1 MAFFSNDYPER
12 MPLLER
18 IGKEWRFR
26 KSVRASKQ
34 EYGRPQFVLVH
45 PDWPSKRAS
54 IMAYAEALGWAVTNR
69 PNTPDL
75 FDGGTVLK
83 LAFDDRTE
91 KRQAQPGFW
100 NGHCLDISKSTL
112 DRHHHEVFGY
122 GLNVDPTTHN
132 GPMLEKSE
140 GNAVHDGREIQGP
153 LSPDQLQ
160 PSKIYQRIIDNRT
173 ENDLFE
179 DLRVVVILGEVP
191 LVYRKRKTGEV
202 RYTNETAEV
211 DLAESPKTMLSDT
224 EMEQIASLSAKMCA
238 DFAELDVLRDRQ
250 DGRIYCVDLNPT
262 PYGPP
267 AGLSAEDS
275 EKAMAVW
282 KRISERSSFWR
293 G

>member
-1 MAFFSNDYPER
+1 MAFFSNDYPDR

-18 IGKEWRFR
+18 IGKELRFR
-26 KSVRASKQ
+26 KAVKASKQ

-112 DRHHHEVFGY
+112 DRHHQVVFGY
-122 GLNVDPTTHN
+122 GLNVDPTSHS

-140 GNAVHDGREIQGP
+140 GNAVHDGRKIQGP

-160 PSKIYQRIIDNRT
+160 PSKVYQRIIDNRT
-173 ENDLFE
+173 DEGLFE
-179 DLRVVVILGEVP
+179 DLRVVVIHGEVP
-191 LVYRKRKTGEV
+191 VVYRKRKSGEV

-211 DLAESPKTMLSDT
+211 DLAGSPKTVLSEGEID
-224 EMEQIASLSAKMCA
+224 QITSLSAKMCA
-238 DFAELDVLRDRQ
+238 EFAELDVLRDRQ

-267 AGLSAEDS
+267 AGLNETDRADAFQQIVGWLH
-275 EKAMAVW
+275 K
-282 KRISERSSFWR
+282 IS
-293 G
+293 

>member
-1 MAFFSNDYPER
+1 MAFFSNDYPDR

-18 IGKEWRFR
+18 IGKELRFR
-26 KSVRASKQ
+26 NAVKASKETHGQ
-34 EYGRPQFVLVH
+34 PQFVLVH

-54 IMAYAEALGWAVTNR
+54 IMAYADALKWVVTNR
-69 PNTPDL
+69 PETPTRL
-75 FDGGTVLK
+75 NGATALK

-112 DRHHHEVFGY
+112 DLHHWEVFGY
-122 GLNVDPTTHN
+122 GVNVDPTTHE

-153 LSPDQLQ
+153 LSPEELQ
-160 PSKIYQRIIDNRT
+160 PGKVYQRIIDNRT
-173 ENDLFE
+173 ENGLFE
-179 DLRVVVILGEVP
+179 DLRVVVIHGEVP
-191 LVYRKRKTGEV
+191 VVYRKRKAGAV

-211 DLAESPKTMLSDT
+211 DLAESPETVLSESEID
-224 EMEQIASLSAKMCA
+224 QIAALSAKMCA
-238 DFAELDVLRDRQ
+238 EFAELDVLRDRQ

-282 KRISERSSFWR
+282 KRFSERSSFWR
-293 G
+293 A

>member
-1 MAFFSNDYPER
+1 MAFFSNDYPDR

-18 IGKEWRFR
+18 IGKELRFR
-26 KSVRASKQ
+26 KAVKASKQ
-34 EYGRPQFVLVH
+34 AHGQPQFVLVR

-54 IMAYAEALGWAVTNR
+54 IMAYADSLKWVVTNR
-69 PNTPDL
+69 SETPAQL
-75 FDGGTVLK
+75 NGTTVLK

-122 GLNVDPTTHN
+122 GLNVDPTTHE

-140 GNAVHDGREIQGP
+140 GNAVHDGKEIQGP
-153 LSPDQLQ
+153 LSPDELQ
-160 PSKIYQRIIDNRT
+160 PGKVYQLIIDNRT
-173 ENDLFE
+173 DEGLFE
-179 DLRVVVILGEVP
+179 DLRVVVIHGEVP
-191 LVYRKRKTGEV
+191 VVYRKRKSGEV

-211 DLAESPKTMLSDT
+211 DLAGSPKTVLSEGEID
-224 EMEQIASLSAKMCA
+224 QITSLSAKMCA
-238 DFAELDVLRDRQ
+238 EFAELDVLRDRQ

-267 AGLSAEDS
+267 AGLNETDRADAFQQIVCWLH
-275 EKAMAVW
+275 K
-282 KRISERSSFWR
+282 IN
-293 G
+293 

>member
-1 MAFFSNDYPER
+1 MAFFSNDYPDR

-18 IGKEWRFR
+18 IGKELRFR
-26 KSVRASKQ
+26 KAVKASKQ
-34 EYGRPQFVLVH
+34 AHGQPQFVLVH

-54 IMAYAEALGWAVTNR
+54 IMAYADSLKWVVTNR
-69 PNTPDL
+69 SETPAQL
-75 FDGGTVLK
+75 NGTTVLK

-112 DRHHHEVFGY
+112 DRHHQVVFGY
-122 GLNVDPTTHN
+122 GVNVEPATHS

-140 GNAVHDGREIQGP
+140 GNAVHDGKEIQGP

-160 PSKIYQRIIDNRT
+160 PGKVYQRIIDNRT
-173 ENDLFE
+173 DEGLFE
-179 DLRVVVILGEVP
+179 DLRVVVIHGEVP
-191 LVYRKRKTGEV
+191 VVYLKRKSGEV

-211 DLAESPKTMLSDT
+211 DLAESPKTVLSEGEID
-224 EMEQIASLSAKMCA
+224 QITSLSAKMCA
-238 DFAELDVLRDRQ
+238 EFAELDVLRDRQ

-267 AGLSAEDS
+267 AGLNETHRADAFQQIVGWLQ
-275 EKAMAVW
+275 K
-282 KRISERSSFWR
+282 IS
-293 G
+293 

>member
-1 MAFFSNDYPER
+1 MAFFSNDYPDR

-18 IGKEWRFR
+18 IGKELRFR
-26 KSVRASKQ
+26 KAVKASKEEHGQ
-34 EYGRPQFVLVH
+34 PQFVLVH

-54 IMAYAEALGWAVTNR
+54 IMAYADALKWVVTNR
-69 PNTPDL
+69 PETPTQL
-75 FDGGTVLK
+75 NGATVLK

-122 GLNVDPTTHN
+122 GLNVDPTKHK

-140 GNAVHDGREIQGP
+140 GNAVHDGREVASP
-153 LSPDQLQ
+153 LSRSEVQEG
-160 PSKIYQRIIDNRT
+160 KVYQRIIDNRT
-173 ENDLFE
+173 EYGLFE
-179 DLRVVVILGEVP
+179 DLRVVVIRGEVP
-191 LVYRKRKTGEV
+191 VVYRKRKSGEV

-211 DLAESPKTMLSDT
+211 DLAESPESVFPESEID
-224 EMEQIASLSAKMCA
+224 QIASLSARMCA
-238 DFAELDVLRDRQ
+238 EFAELDILRDRQ

-267 AGLSAEDS
+267 AGLIESDQR
-275 EKAMAVW
+275 MA
-282 KRISERSSFWR
+282 IERSAGCMQLQLR
-293 G
+293 R

>member
-26 KSVRASKQ
+26 KAVKASKQ
-34 EYGRPQFVLVH
+34 AHGQPQFVLVH

-54 IMAYAEALGWAVTNR
+54 IMAYVDALKWVVTNR
-69 PNTPDL
+69 LEIPAQFNGT
-75 FDGGTVLK
+75 TVLR

-112 DRHHHEVFGY
+112 DRHHQVVFGY
-122 GLNVDPTTHN
+122 GLNVDPTSHS

-211 DLAESPKTMLSDT
+211 DLAGSPKTVLSEGEID
-224 EMEQIASLSAKMCA
+224 QITSLSAKMCA
-238 DFAELDVLRDRQ
+238 EFAELDVLRDRQ

-267 AGLSAEDS
+267 AGLNETDRADAFQQIVGWLH
-275 EKAMAVW
+275 K
-282 KRISERSSFWR
+282 IS
-293 G
+293 